1 MTRSQ
6 ALIQAMQLLATRPY
20 KAAELSKAIGI
31 NIRTTHR
38 ILSDLRASNWLT
50 KETCKYSIQPNQTTN
65 KNHENTHN

>member
-6 ALIQAMQLLATRPY
+6 ALIQAMQLLAIRPY

-38 ILSDLRASNWLT
+38 ILNDLRASKWLT
-50 KETCKYSIQPNQTTN
+50 KETCKYSIQPNQTPTQN
-65 KNHENTHN
+65 P